1 VASKKIAIVTGGG
14 QGIGRAIVHAL
25 VKEKIVT
32 VIADINEQSAKEV
45 VNEVKDAGHEA
56 VNFKADV
63 SSVTD
68 IRNMVK
74 EVGERYGTIDILV
87 NNAGILQTT
96 AIDDITEQEWNR
108 LMAVNLNSVFFT
120 SQQVLPY
127 MREKRWGRII
137 NMSSLAGRM
146 GSYGGGVGYATTKAG
161 IIGLTMCFARQVAQ
175 YDITVNAVAPGTTET
190 DIIKKIPDD
199 KIAALKA
206 LIPMGRLGK
215 PENTADVVTF
225 LASEKAE
232 YITGAVIDVNGGIF
246 MG

>member
-1 VASKKIAIVTGGG
+1 VAIKKVAIVTGGG

-32 VIADINEQSAKEV
+32 VIADINERSAKAV
-45 VNEVKDAGHEA
+45 VKEVKDAGHEA
-56 VNFKADV
+56 VSFKADV
-63 SSVTD
+63 SNVTD
-68 IRNMVK
+68 IKNMVK
-74 EVGERYGTIDILV
+74 EVGERYRTIDILV

-199 KIAALKA
+199 KIAAIKA

>member
-1 VASKKIAIVTGGG
+1 
-14 QGIGRAIVHAL
+14 VHAL

-45 VNEVKDAGHEA
+45 VKEVKDAGHEA
-56 VNFKADV
+56 VSFKTDV
-63 SSVTD
+63 SNVTD
-68 IRNMVK
+68 IKNMVK
-74 EVGERYGTIDILV
+74 EVGERYKTIDILV

-175 YDITVNAVAPGTTET
+175 YDVTVNAVAPGTTET

-199 KIAALKA
+199 KITALKS

>member
-1 VASKKIAIVTGGG
+1 MLPGGG

-45 VNEVKDAGHEA
+45 VKEVKDAGHEA
-56 VNFKADV
+56 VSFKTDV
-63 SSVTD
+63 SNVTD
-68 IRNMVK
+68 IKNMVK
-74 EVGERYGTIDILV
+74 EVGERYKTIDILV

-175 YDITVNAVAPGTTET
+175 YDVTVNAVAPGTTET

-199 KIAALKA
+199 KITALKS

>member
-1 VASKKIAIVTGGG
+1 MASKKIAIVTGGG

>member
-1 VASKKIAIVTGGG
+1 MASKKVAIVTGGG

-32 VIADINEQSAKEV
+32 VIADINERSAKAV
-45 VNEVKDAGHEA
+45 VKEVKDAGHEA
-56 VNFKADV
+56 VSFKADV
-63 SSVTD
+63 SNVTD
-68 IRNMVK
+68 IKNMVK

-199 KIAALKA
+199 KIAAIKA

>member
-1 VASKKIAIVTGGG
+1 M
-14 QGIGRAIVHAL
+14 HAL

-32 VIADINEQSAKEV
+32 VIADLNERSAKAV
-45 VNEVKDAGHEA
+45 VKEVKDAGHEA
-56 VNFKADV
+56 VSFKADV
-63 SSVTD
+63 SNVTD
-68 IRNMVK
+68 IKNMVK
-74 EVGERYGTIDILV
+74 EVGERYRTIDILV

-199 KIAALKA
+199 KIAAIKA

>member
-1 VASKKIAIVTGGG
+1 M
-14 QGIGRAIVHAL
+14 HAL

-45 VNEVKDAGHEA
+45 VKEVKDAGHEA
-56 VNFKADV
+56 VSFKTDV
-63 SSVTD
+63 SNVTD
-68 IRNMVK
+68 IKNMVK
-74 EVGERYGTIDILV
+74 EVGERYKTIDILV

-175 YDITVNAVAPGTTET
+175 YDVTVNAVAPGTTET

-199 KIAALKA
+199 KITALKS